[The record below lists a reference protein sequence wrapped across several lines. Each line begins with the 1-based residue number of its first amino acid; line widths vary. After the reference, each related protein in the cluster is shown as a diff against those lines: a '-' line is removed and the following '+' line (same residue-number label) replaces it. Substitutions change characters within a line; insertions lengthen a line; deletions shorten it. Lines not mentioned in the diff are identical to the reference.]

1 VIKSRHSRSL
11 SKEVFDE
18 YWNFLP
24 NNHSYR
30 TTDKAKF
37 NGKEE
42 NGKKPR
48 RMTPRLW
55 KLEYIRNCP
64 GMQIIYV

>member
-1 VIKSRHSRSL
+1 
-11 SKEVFDE
+11 VFDQ
-18 YWNFLP
+18 YRHFLP
-24 NNHSYR
+24 KNHSYR

-42 NGKKPR
+42 NEKNLR

-55 KLEYIRNCP
+55 KLEYIRNRQ

>member
-1 VIKSRHSRSL
+1 M
-11 SKEVFDE
+11 FDE
-18 YWNFLP
+18 YRHFLP
-24 NNHSYR
+24 KNHSYR

-42 NGKKPR
+42 NGKKTR

-55 KLEYIRNCP
+55 KLEYIRNRQ
-64 GMQIIYV
+64 GTQIIYV